1 MLSALQRHGWLFGL
15 DLLWLRVSDKAET
28 VLGEKLAS
36 LPNRGISDS
45 GLHSDTWHRLL
56 GKILKALDIQLI

>member
-1 MLSALQRHGWLFGL
+1 
-15 DLLWLRVSDKAET
+15 LLWLRVSDKAET

-45 GLHSDTWHRLL
+45 GLHSDTCHRVL
-56 GKILKALDIQLI
+56 GKMLKALDIQLI